1 MKQVLQD
8 LRSHEVEVEE
18 VPPPGCLPGGVLVKN
33 AASLISS
40 GTERATVAL
49 GGKTVLGKA
58 LERPDIVRKLIQRL
72 KTSGVADVI
81 ATVRAR
87 LDTTVAL
94 GYSSA
99 GTVLEVGAGAEEFA
113 VGDRVACA
121 GAGHAGH
128 AEVNWVPKNLCVK
141 IPPKVSFES
150 AASVAVGAIALQG
163 VRVAE
168 AKLGERVAVIG
179 LGLVGQL
186 VAQIL
191 QAGGCEVWG
200 LDPDPDRVRLALEL
214 GIDFACENQAW
225 EQSPYSALCQR
236 GKGADAVILTAAT
249 RSNEPT
255 ELAGEL
261 ARDRGVV
268 VVVGD
273 VRADIPREHYYK
285 KELQVRYSRSY
296 GPGRYDSGYEEGG
309 ADYPYGFV
317 RWTEKRN
324 MEAFLGLVG
333 QQKVRVEPLLT
344 HRFSIDE
351 ALEAF
356 KLLSGERK
364 EKYVGILLNY
374 SGIAR
379 LSNRVAIQGPPPSG
393 APGHS
398 GPGVAREES
407 RSAVGQATNVSPT
420 LSPPPTILKPSPVKL
435 SAAKNLSSSPQPA
448 NRTTETRKTVGV
460 GWIGAGSFS
469 RAKLLPSL
477 RKIGGLEFLGL
488 ANASGA
494 SARKVAKTF
503 GFRYCSTDPH
513 EILNDPDVHAVFIG
527 TRHHLHA
534 PLVIAALER
543 GKDVFVEKPLCVN
556 EAELNQIAERLP
568 RSGRILTVGFNRRF
582 SPFARECK
590 RFFEGRREPL
600 SILYRVNAGRLPS
613 SHWTYDP
620 AQGHGRV
627 IGEVCHFVDLAGF
640 LTSSLPIEAQAWPVN
655 GPSDSP
661 EDNLHVHIL
670 FADGTRAEIL
680 YLSSGD
686 ASVPKERIEVCG
698 EGRTAIS
705 DDFRKA
711 WFYSQN
717 RCRSRSLFSQDK
729 GHREELRAFVEAVA
743 GGGEAPIPFESLR
756 ATTLATFRLCESLRC
771 GKALPV

>member
-8 LRSHEVEVEE
+8 LRSHEVQVEE
-18 VPPPGCLPGGVLVKN
+18 VPPPCCLPGGVLVKN
-33 AASLISS
+33 VVSLISS
-40 GTERATVAL
+40 GTERATITL
-49 GGKTVLGKA
+49 GGKTLLGKA
-58 LERPDIVRKLIQRL
+58 LERPDLVRRLFRRL
-72 KTSGVADVI
+72 KTSGIADVI

-87 LDTTVAL
+87 LDTAVAL

-99 GTVLEVGAGAEEFA
+99 GVVLEVGAGAAEFA

-128 AEVNWVPKNLCVK
+128 AEVNWVPKNLCVE
-141 IPPKVSFES
+141 IPPNVSFES

-168 AKLGERVAVIG
+168 VKLGERVAVIG

-191 QAGGCEVWG
+191 KASGCEVWG
-200 LDPDPDRVRLALEL
+200 LDPDPERVRLANEL
-214 GIDFACENQAW
+214 GVDFACENRAW
-225 EQSPYSALCQR
+225 EESPYNALCRR
-236 GKGADAVILTAAT
+236 GEGADAVILTAAT
-249 RSNEPT
+249 RSSEPI

-296 GPGRYDSGYEEGG
+296 GPGRYDPEYEEGG

-324 MEAFLGLVG
+324 MEAFLRLVG

-344 HRFSIDE
+344 HHFSIDE

-364 EKYVGILLNY
+364 ERYVGILLAY
-374 SGIAR
+374 PGVAP
-379 LSNRVAIQGPPPSG
+379 LSNRVTLQAPPPPAG
-393 APGHS
+393 RAKG
-398 GPGVAREES
+398 S
-407 RSAVGQATNVSPT
+407 RS
-420 LSPPPTILKPSPVKL
+420 
-435 SAAKNLSSSPQPA
+435 
-448 NRTTETRKTVGV
+448 TVGV

-477 RKIGGLEFLGL
+477 RKIGGLELLGL
-488 ANASGA
+488 ANATGA
-494 SARKVAKTF
+494 SARSVARSF
-503 GFRYCSTDPH
+503 GFRYCSTDPN

-543 GKDVFVEKPLCVN
+543 GKDVFVEKPLCVD
-556 EAELNQIAERLP
+556 EAELNQIADGLTS
-568 RSGRILTVGFNRRF
+568 SGRILSVGFNRRF

-590 RFFEGRREPL
+590 SFFEGRLGPL
-600 SILYRVNAGRLPS
+600 SILYRVNAGRLPPT
-613 SHWTYDP
+613 HWTYDP

-627 IGEVCHFVDLAGF
+627 IGEVCHFVDLAA
-640 LTSSLPIEAQAWPVN
+640 LLASSLPTEVQAWPVK
-655 GPSDSP
+655 GPSDSA
-661 EDNLHVHIL
+661 EDNLHVQIL
-670 FADGTRAEIL
+670 FADGSRAEIF

-711 WFYSQN
+711 WFYSHN
-717 RCRSRSLFSQDK
+717 HCRSRSPFSQDK
-729 GHREELRAFVEAVA
+729 GHGEELRAFIQAVA

-756 ATTLATFRLCESLRC
+756 ATTLATFRLRESLRC
-771 GKALPV
+771 GKALPVCSSDPK